1 MLLKYSE
8 TQRVKDWNGDGVQK
22 DKVLF
27 VSIHS
32 SWIRPPHWISLWSK
46 LQSKGQLGTFYHMIC
61 KTGMCNIGNL
71 PFKVREDQRYKSL
84 RENKMGCWY
93 LSYWINIPLHS
104 NQWKSIQPFYKRS
117 VLILAGRREEGNQT
131 ILRRECG
138 RKFILKINTLT
149 FLELSVKQYA
159 KFKKQPEHFRANP
172 CLCFNY

>member
-1 MLLKYSE
+1 
-8 TQRVKDWNGDGVQK
+8 
-22 DKVLF
+22 
-27 VSIHS
+27 
-32 SWIRPPHWISLWSK
+32 
-46 LQSKGQLGTFYHMIC
+46 
-61 KTGMCNIGNL
+61 MCNIGNL
-71 PFKVREDQRYKSL
+71 PFKVREDQRYESL
-84 RENKMGCWY
+84 REKKMGCWY

-104 NQWKSIQPFYKRS
+104 NQWKSIQPFYKGS

-159 KFKKQPEHFRANP
+159 KFKKQPEHFRAKP